1 MKMYETI
8 NIAGTFMVII
18 CNNHIPGDMTGDIGH
33 KNMVIGPWLPR
44 FLQRLRKKASDP
56 FEKSQVVQFCRRV
69 RTLKNLLVA

>member
-1 MKMYETI
+1 
-8 NIAGTFMVII
+8 
-18 CNNHIPGDMTGDIGH
+18 MTGDIGH

-69 RTLKNLLVA
+69 RTLKNILVA